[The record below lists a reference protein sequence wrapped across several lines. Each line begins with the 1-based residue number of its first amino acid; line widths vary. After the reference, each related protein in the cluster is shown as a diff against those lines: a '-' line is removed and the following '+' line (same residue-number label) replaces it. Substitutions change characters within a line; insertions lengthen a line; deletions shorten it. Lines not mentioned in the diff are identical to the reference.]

1 MRFARFELS
10 LKKTRKQEKKKQIK
24 IEMRFGFFMF
34 HLKKRRDT
42 NQATKIKKNQTRFE
56 IFFENSLEKYKKKTK
71 LVFLCFLLSD
81 MICVNKCVISTVMRV
96 FLPICAFFF
105 FFFF

>member
-1 MRFARFELS
+1 MIQVRLSMRFARFELS
-10 LKKTRKQEKKKQIK
+10 LKKTRKNQEKKKQIK

-71 LVFLCFLLSD
+71 LVFLCFLLLGLH
-81 MICVNKCVISTVMRV
+81 TT
-96 FLPICAFFF
+96 
-105 FFFF
+105 

>member
-1 MRFARFELS
+1 MIQVKLSMRFARFELS
-10 LKKTRKQEKKKQIK
+10 SKKTRKNQEKKKQIK

-71 LVFLCFLLSD
+71 LVFLCFLL
-81 MICVNKCVISTVMRV
+81 NKNKGSKG
-96 FLPICAFFF
+96 
-105 FFFF
+105 

>member
-10 LKKTRKQEKKKQIK
+10 LKKTRKKQEKKKQIK

-71 LVFLCFLLSD
+71 LVFLCFLLYCRGESSREEA
-81 MICVNKCVISTVMRV
+81 ILCIFPGHFKGI
-96 FLPICAFFF
+96 
-105 FFFF
+105 